1 MCERASISKPSLIKV
16 EKGDPGA
23 QMSLYA
29 SVLFVLG
36 MSNRLADLADVRHD
50 EAGLA
55 LEEEYL
61 PERIRLPRRKARDK
75 E

>member
-1 MCERASISKPSLIKV
+1 
-16 EKGDPGA
+16 
-23 QMSLYA
+23 MSLYA

-61 PERIRLPRRKARDK
+61 PKRIRLPRRKALDK